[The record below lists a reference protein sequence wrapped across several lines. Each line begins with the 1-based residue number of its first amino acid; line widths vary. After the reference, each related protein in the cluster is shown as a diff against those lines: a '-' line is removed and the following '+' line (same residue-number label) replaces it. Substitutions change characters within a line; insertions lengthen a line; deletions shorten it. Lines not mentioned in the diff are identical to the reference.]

1 MSLTPKQEKF
11 CQCIVSGM
19 SGKDS
24 YMAAYDCNGSDQ
36 MLYNESSKLL
46 AREDIQER
54 LKILRKPLERQAVAT
69 AISEREKK
77 RSIIWERIEYC
88 ISQGND
94 NAVARYMDILN
105 KMDSE
110 YLNINVNRDDT
121 TTPLD
126 NLDAE
131 TLKALA
137 VGNGESQ
144 GKDTPTTT

>member
-1 MSLTPKQEKF
+1 MPIQNGLTEKMKSF
-11 CQCIVSGM
+11 CREYFTNGGNGTLAYLTAYNSNNPEV
-19 SGKDS
+19 
-24 YMAAYDCNGSDQ
+24 AA
-36 MLYNESSKLL
+36 NESSLL
-46 AREDIQER
+46 LKRKDIQEY
-54 LKILRKPLERQAVAT
+54 LVSMNKPLEHK

-77 RSIIWERIEYC
+77 RNIIWERIEYC

-110 YLNINVNRDDT
+110 YLNINVNRDET

-126 NLDAE
+126 GLDAE

-137 VGNGESQ
+137 VGKPDE
-144 GKDTPTTT
+144 PATT